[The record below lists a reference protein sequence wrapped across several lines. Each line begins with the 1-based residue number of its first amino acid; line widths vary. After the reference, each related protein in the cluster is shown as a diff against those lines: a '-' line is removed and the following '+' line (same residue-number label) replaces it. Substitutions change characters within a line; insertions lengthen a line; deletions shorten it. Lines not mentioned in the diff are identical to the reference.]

1 MPLESDKRIRVD
13 KIRKTPLEPTGL
25 AGFFVP
31 FLFCAQLL
39 GGGHQTRKGPTTS
52 KMWRGPLDNYCAGSL
67 MRVYFFC
74 RSSQDAGS
82 KSTAPTGMR

>member
-13 KIRKTPLEPTGL
+13 KIRKTPPEPTGP

-39 GGGHQTRKGPTTS
+39 GGGHQTRKSPTAHS
-52 KMWRGPLDNYCAGSL
+52 MRRGLWILLRGL
-67 MRVYFFC
+67 
-74 RSSQDAGS
+74 
-82 KSTAPTGMR
+82 T